1 MSNGTYR
8 VKEDDFVLKV
18 SNSVDSTKWDESK
31 YYNFLNELCK
41 NRVYQKEAIL
51 TTLRLFCGGRY
62 NSTRELAEE
71 NFNNNDNIRNI
82 YGTLNNFIAKL
93 HFSNSF
99 SASIDLATAT
109 GKSWVIYGVAAIMLA
124 CNIVDQVLIL
134 VPSVTIEEELTKKI
148 KLFNYKSDNLWETL
162 KQCRDHFIVID
173 NADILLNDDIRRFI
187 NFEFSNQY
195 MLFSRNCDGLNVS
208 DKSFKIL
215 KVEGNRIT
223 LEDEAVDW
231 FRSNSKIIERIN

>member
-148 KLFNYKSDNLWETL
+148 KLFDNIPEKEYWL
-162 KQCRDHFIVID
+162 
-173 NADILLNDDIRRFI
+173 DILGDSNTLSEQLNSITFASFNNSFI
-187 NFEFSNQY
+187 FLPVN
-195 MLFSRNCDGLNVS
+195 LC
-208 DKSFKIL
+208 I
-215 KVEGNRIT
+215 
-223 LEDEAVDW
+223 
-231 FRSNSKIIERIN
+231 